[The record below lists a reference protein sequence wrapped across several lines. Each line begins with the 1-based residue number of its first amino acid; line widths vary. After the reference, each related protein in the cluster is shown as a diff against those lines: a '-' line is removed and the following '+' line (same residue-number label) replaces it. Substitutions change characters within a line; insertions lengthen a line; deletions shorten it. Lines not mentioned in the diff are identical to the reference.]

1 MLHRLQLSSRR
12 VSLDELIVRRAD
24 REDNK
29 AIHTLIHSVHIN
41 PLNLDWRRF
50 IVAVA
55 PQGDF
60 LGCGQMKKH
69 GDGSLELASIAV
81 KEKSRSRG
89 VARAMILELLLEE
102 EKRPVYLMCRAQLSL
117 FYKKFRF
124 HPIELEEMPK
134 YFHRIYRAEQIINTR
149 ARSENRMM
157 IMRLD

>member
-1 MLHRLQLSSRR
+1 
-12 VSLDELIVRRAD
+12 LDELIVRSAV

-50 IVAVA
+50 IVAEA

-69 GDGSLELASIAV
+69 SDGSLELASIAV
-81 KEKSRSRG
+81 KEKSRGRG
-89 VARAMILELLLEE
+89 VARAIILELLSEE
-102 EKRPVYLMCRAQLSL
+102 VKRPIYLMCRTRLSL
-117 FYKKFRF
+117 FYQKFGF
-124 HPIELEEMPK
+124 HPIEFEEMPK
-134 YFHRIYRAEQIINTR
+134 YFHRIYRAEQIFNTR

>member
-1 MLHRLQLSSRR
+1 M
-12 VSLDELIVRRAD
+12 DELIVRSAV

-50 IVAVA
+50 IVAMA

-81 KEKSRSRG
+81 KDKSRGKG

-102 EKRPVYLMCRAQLSL
+102 EKRPVYLMCRARLSS
-117 FYKKFRF
+117 FYQKFGF
-124 HPIELEEMPK
+124 HPIGLEEMPK
-134 YFHRIYRAEQIINTR
+134 YFHRIYRAEQIFNTR